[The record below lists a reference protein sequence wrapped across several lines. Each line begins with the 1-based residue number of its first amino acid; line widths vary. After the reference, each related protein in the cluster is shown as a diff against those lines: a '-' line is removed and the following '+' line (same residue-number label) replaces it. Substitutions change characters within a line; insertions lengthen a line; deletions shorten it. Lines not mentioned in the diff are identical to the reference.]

1 MHINRLKN
9 DLRMRSSYNKRMFAF
24 EDLLVWGKAIDFA
37 EVVIKTVDQFEA
49 PRKHYRIIE
58 QLESAAI
65 SVSSNI
71 AEGKGRF
78 SKKEFIHYLY
88 IARGSLFE
96 TVSLLI
102 LVRRLTWIGEDKLL
116 ELKLTGEEIAKML
129 NSLIKSIRSNK
140 SEPTNLSR
148 KLN

>member
-1 MHINRLKN
+1 MGSR
-9 DLRMRSSYNKRMFAF
+9 DSESMFAF
-24 EDLLVWGKAIDFA
+24 EDLLVWQKAIDFA
-37 EVVIKTVDQFEA
+37 EAVIKTIDDFET

-78 SKKEFIHYLY
+78 SKKEFVHYLY

-96 TVSLLI
+96 TISLLI
-102 LVRRLTWIGEDKLL
+102 LIHRLAWIGEGKLL
-116 ELKLTGEEIAKML
+116 ELKLLGEEIAKML
-129 NSLIKSIRSNK
+129 NSLIKSVK
-140 SEPTNLSR
+140 PG
-148 KLN
+148 K

>member
-9 DLRMRSSYNKRMFAF
+9 DLRMRSGYNKRMFAF
-24 EDLLVWGKAIDFA
+24 EDLLVWEKAIDFA
-37 EVVIKTVDQFEA
+37 EVVIKTIDQFEA

-96 TVSLLI
+96 TISLFLLI
-102 LVRRLTWIGEDKLL
+102 HQLTWIGEDKLL
-116 ELKLTGEEIAKML
+116 EVKLSGEEITKMI
-129 NSLIKSIRSNK
+129 NSLIKSIKANK
-140 SEPTNLSR
+140 SEPTNLQ
-148 KLN
+148 KKNN

>member
-1 MHINRLKN
+1 ME
-9 DLRMRSSYNKRMFAF
+9 MVNKDRMFAF
-24 EDLLVWGKAIDFA
+24 EDLLVWQKSIDFA
-37 EVVIKTVDQFEA
+37 ETVIKTIDLFEA

-58 QLESAAI
+58 QLESATI

-96 TVSLLI
+96 TISLLI
-102 LVRRLTWIGEDKLL
+102 LVRRLSWIDEEKLI
-116 ELKLTGEEIAKML
+116 ELKLVGEEIAKML
-129 NSLIKSIRSNK
+129 NSLIKSIK
-140 SEPTNLSR
+140 SR
-148 KLN
+148 K

>member
-1 MHINRLKN
+1 M
-9 DLRMRSSYNKRMFAF
+9 DDRSRPRMFAF
-24 EDLLVWGKAIDFA
+24 EDLFVWQKSIEFA
-37 EVVIKTVDQFEA
+37 ETVIKTIDLFEA

-58 QLESAAI
+58 QLEAAVI

-78 SKKEFIHYLY
+78 SKKEFIQYLY

-102 LVRRLTWIGEDKLL
+102 LICRLHWIGNETLS
-116 ELKLTGEEIAKML
+116 ELKSSGEEIAKML
-129 NSLIKSIRSNK
+129 NSLIKSVK
-140 SEPTNLSR
+140 SE
-148 KLN
+148 KA

>member
-1 MHINRLKN
+1 MGSR
-9 DLRMRSSYNKRMFAF
+9 DSERMFAF
-24 EDLLVWGKAIDFA
+24 EDLLVWQKAIDFA
-37 EVVIKTVDQFEA
+37 EVVIKTIDEFEA

-58 QLESAAI
+58 QLEASAI

-78 SKKEFIHYLY
+78 SKKEFVHYLY

-102 LVRRLTWIGEDKLL
+102 LIRRLTWISEDKLL
-116 ELKLTGEEIAKML
+116 ELKSLGEEIAKML
-129 NSLIKSIRSNK
+129 NSLIKSVKIN
-140 SEPTNLSR
+140 
-148 KLN
+148 

>member
-1 MHINRLKN
+1 MMGSG
-9 DLRMRSSYNKRMFAF
+9 DSDSMFAF
-24 EDLLVWGKAIDFA
+24 EDLLVWQKAIDFA
-37 EVVIKTVDQFEA
+37 EVVIKTIDEFET

-58 QLESAAI
+58 QLEASAI

-78 SKKEFIHYLY
+78 SKKEFVHYLY

-102 LVRRLTWIGEDKLL
+102 LIRRLTWIAEDKLA
-116 ELKLTGEEIAKML
+116 ELKSLGEEIAKML
-129 NSLIKSIRSNK
+129 NSLIKSVK
-140 SEPTNLSR
+140 PG
-148 KLN
+148 

>member
-1 MHINRLKN
+1 MKPGN
-9 DLRMRSSYNKRMFAF
+9 SVRMFAF
-24 EDLLVWGKAIDFA
+24 EDLLVWQKSMDFA
-37 EVVIKTVDQFEA
+37 EAVIKEIDQFEA
-49 PRKHYRIIE
+49 PRKHFRIIE
-58 QLESAAI
+58 QLEAAAI

-102 LVRRLTWIGEDKLL
+102 LIRRLKWIEDTFLNQ
-116 ELKLTGEEIAKML
+116 LKSLGEEIAKML
-129 NSLIKSIRSNK
+129 NALIKSLK
-140 SEPTNLSR
+140 SG
-148 KLN
+148 

>member
-1 MHINRLKN
+1 MGST
-9 DLRMRSSYNKRMFAF
+9 DSDRMFAF
-24 EDLLVWGKAIDFA
+24 EDLLVWQKAIDFA
-37 EVVIKTVDQFEA
+37 EVVIKTIDEFDA

-58 QLESAAI
+58 QLEASTI

-78 SKKEFIHYLY
+78 SKKEFVHYLY

-102 LVRRLTWIGEDKLL
+102 LIRRLTWISEDKLL
-116 ELKLTGEEIAKML
+116 ELKSLGEEIAKML
-129 NSLIKSIRSNK
+129 NSLIKSVKIN
-140 SEPTNLSR
+140 
-148 KLN
+148 

>member
-1 MHINRLKN
+1 
-9 DLRMRSSYNKRMFAF
+9 MFAF
-24 EDLLVWGKAIDFA
+24 EDLLVWQKAIDFA
-37 EVVIKTVDQFEA
+37 EVVIKTIDEFDA

-78 SKKEFIHYLY
+78 SKKEFVHYLY

-96 TVSLLI
+96 TVSLLVLI
-102 LVRRLTWIGEDKLL
+102 RRLAWISEHKLL
-116 ELKLTGEEIAKML
+116 ELKSLGEEIAKML
-129 NSLIKSIRSNK
+129 NSLIKSVKIN
-140 SEPTNLSR
+140 
-148 KLN
+148 

>member
-1 MHINRLKN
+1 MMRKN
-9 DLRMRSSYNKRMFAF
+9 NDERMFAF
-24 EDLLVWGKAIDFA
+24 EDLLVWQKSIEFA
-37 EVVIKTVDQFEA
+37 EIVIKTIDQFEA

-58 QLESAAI
+58 QLEAAAI

-96 TVSLLI
+96 TISLLI
-102 LVRRLTWIGEDKLL
+102 LIRRLQWIERKKLN
-116 ELKLTGEEIAKML
+116 ELKSIGEEITKML
-129 NSLIKSIRSNK
+129 NSLIKSIKSNK
-140 SEPTNLSR
+140 S
-148 KLN
+148 

>member
-1 MHINRLKN
+1 MGSRDNN
-9 DLRMRSSYNKRMFAF
+9 RMFAF
-24 EDLLVWGKAIDFA
+24 EDLLVWQKAIDFA
-37 EVVIKTVDQFEA
+37 EVVIKTIDQFDA

-58 QLESAAI
+58 QLEASTI

-78 SKKEFIHYLY
+78 SKKEFVHYLY

-102 LVRRLTWIGEDKLL
+102 LIRRLTWISEDKLL
-116 ELKLTGEEIAKML
+116 ELKSLGEEIAKML
-129 NSLIKSIRSNK
+129 NSLIKSVKIN
-140 SEPTNLSR
+140 
-148 KLN
+148 

>member
-1 MHINRLKN
+1 MMGINN
-9 DLRMRSSYNKRMFAF
+9 DERMFAF
-24 EDLLVWGKAIDFA
+24 EDLLVWQKSIDFA
-37 EVVIKTVDQFEA
+37 EVVIKTIDQFEA

-58 QLESAAI
+58 QLEAASI

-96 TVSLLI
+96 TISLLI
-102 LVRRLTWIGEDKLL
+102 LICRLQWIERKTLN
-116 ELKLTGEEIAKML
+116 ELNSIGEEITKML
-129 NSLIKSIRSNK
+129 NSLIKSIKTNK
-140 SEPTNLSR
+140 I
-148 KLN
+148 

>member
-1 MHINRLKN
+1 MGST
-9 DLRMRSSYNKRMFAF
+9 DSDRMFAF
-24 EDLLVWGKAIDFA
+24 EDLLVWQKAIDFA
-37 EVVIKTVDQFEA
+37 EVVIKTIDQFDA

-58 QLESAAI
+58 QLEASTI

-78 SKKEFIHYLY
+78 SKKEFVHYLY

-102 LVRRLTWIGEDKLL
+102 LIRRLTWISEDKLL
-116 ELKLTGEEIAKML
+116 ELKSLGEEIAKML
-129 NSLIKSIRSNK
+129 NALIKSVKIN
-140 SEPTNLSR
+140 
-148 KLN
+148 